1 MIKAII
7 NGKLV
12 FPERIREGNL
22 LMEGD
27 RIIASGDCLV
37 PDGAEIIDA
46 GGLFVGPGLFDQ
58 HNHGYNR
65 YGERIP
71 VEQDVRGMAMAHL
84 KHGTTSITPG
94 AGYTHTKQEFLD
106 IADMGNEAIKKGD
119 TNIVGIHYEGPFIN
133 PLHGANSQTA
143 WKFSEQDCE
152 EILKCGGKNILHFT
166 YAPEMPG
173 AVKIEAMLQKY
184 GITADIGHTRS
195 DPENIY
201 RAVKAGAKI
210 VTHMYDAMGNY
221 KGCDEKAFEMTD
233 DPQESV
239 SDILLSI
246 PGLYYELICDSFC
259 AHVKEVSIRQ
269 TLRCAGEDYVICVSD
284 SVGYPRCCDP
294 KDYPASDPRSA
305 TDLNWTEDSQLCG
318 SLMTVSMSVQNFLK
332 HTDCGIRVAFK
343 AGATNS
349 AKALGLFDRF
359 GSIHAGKTA
368 NIIFVDEKFN
378 VRRIFFKGS
387 DLKEVRTG

>member
-1 MIKAII
+1 MIKAVI

-12 FPERIREGNL
+12 FPEEIREGNL

-37 PDGAEIIDA
+37 PEGAEIIDA

-58 HNHGYNR
+58 HVHGYSR
-65 YGERIP
+65 YGERMSIAEDP
-71 VEQDVRGMAMAHL
+71 VGFCQAHL

-94 AGYTHTKQEFLD
+94 IGYDLPKEPYKPVT
-106 IADMGNEAIKKGD
+106 EAINAAMEKGD
-119 TNIVGIHYEGPFIN
+119 TNIVGMHYEGPFIN

-143 WKFSEQDCE
+143 WKFSEEDLK
-152 EILKCGGKNILHFT
+152 EILELGKGNILHLT

-173 AVKIEAMLQKY
+173 AKIIESLLKEY
-184 GITADIGHTRS
+184 GIIPDIGHTRS

-201 RAVKAGAKI
+201 RAVKAGARI

-221 KGCDEKAFEMTD
+221 KGCDKNAFAMTD

-239 SDILLSI
+239 SDILLSL

-259 AHVKEVSIRQ
+259 AHVSAVSIRQ
-269 TLRCAGEDYVICVSD
+269 TYRTAGEDFVVCISD

-294 KDYPASDPRSA
+294 RDYPPSDPRSA
-305 TDLNWTEDSQLCG
+305 VDLNWTANGELCG
-318 SLMTVSMSVQNFLK
+318 SMMTVSMSVKNFMK

-343 AGATNS
+343 AGSTNS
-349 AKALGLFDRF
+349 AKALGLYEQF
-359 GSIHAGKTA
+359 GSIHAGKKA
-368 NIIFVDEKFN
+368 NIIFVDDSFTVKN
-378 VRRIFFKGS
+378 IIFHGS
-387 DLKEVRTG
+387 LLPEVRTE